1 MVNVVV
7 LDTDRADSVEEIERE
22 EESADTV
29 DPDVDE
35 LTFVNGVKDA
45 IDDADVDVEETDSVE

>member
-7 LDTDRADSVEEIERE
+7 LDTDEPDSVEEIERE

>member
-7 LDTDRADSVEEIERE
+7 LDTDEPDSVEEIERE

-45 IDDADVDVEETDSVE
+45 IDDADADVEETDSVE